1 MTEEMTNVSDGEN
14 EEIDEQ
20 AFHEID
26 KLEQHGINVADIN
39 KLKASGLCTV
49 LSVMMWYFSV

>member
-1 MTEEMTNVSDGEN
+1 MTNVSDGEN

-49 LSVMMWYFSV
+49 LAVMMW